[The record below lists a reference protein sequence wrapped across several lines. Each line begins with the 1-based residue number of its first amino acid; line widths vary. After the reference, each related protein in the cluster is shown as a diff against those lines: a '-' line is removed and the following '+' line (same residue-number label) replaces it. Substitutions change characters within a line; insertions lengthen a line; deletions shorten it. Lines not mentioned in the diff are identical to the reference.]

1 MKKLLAI
8 ILFATFS
15 TLAFT
20 SCTDETVAPSAE
32 PSNNQGGS
40 PIKEG

>member
-1 MKKLLAI
+1 MKKVLAI

-15 TLAFT
+15 AMAFT
-20 SCTDETVAPSAE
+20 SCTDEEVAPQVE
-32 PSNNQGGS
+32 TYNNGGS